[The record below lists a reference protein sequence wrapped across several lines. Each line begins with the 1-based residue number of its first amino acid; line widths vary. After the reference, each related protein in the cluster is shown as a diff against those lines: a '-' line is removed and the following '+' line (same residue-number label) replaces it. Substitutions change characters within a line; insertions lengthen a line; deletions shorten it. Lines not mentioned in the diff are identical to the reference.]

1 MLVHIVGY
9 LESASCACGRL
20 FLGHRCCEVESK
32 LPFVIKTI
40 VRKNCWIRLMS
51 TFSSDWCCKSQRRD
65 AKKFQTLICSLKR
78 VHNLNLFFS
87 FQKILSSIVISF
99 TKRKCT
105 IICLSWC
112 KPEKKGAKYSTNKE
126 NLCIWVSQSVFSCYR
141 KVLQKVSFRRR
152 SVKGEKKIVGRILP
166 PPPT

>member
-1 MLVHIVGY
+1 MS
-9 LESASCACGRL
+9 E
-20 FLGHRCCEVESK
+20 
-32 LPFVIKTI
+32 
-40 VRKNCWIRLMS
+40 KNCWIRLVS

-78 VHNLNLFFS
+78 VHNLNLFLIFFFS
-87 FQKILSSIVISF
+87 FQKSRLQFEILSSIVISF
-99 TKRKCT
+99 TKCKCT
-105 IICLSWC
+105 IICHCLSWG

>member
-1 MLVHIVGY
+1 MS
-9 LESASCACGRL
+9 E
-20 FLGHRCCEVESK
+20 
-32 LPFVIKTI
+32 
-40 VRKNCWIRLMS
+40 KNCWIRLMS

-78 VHNLNLFFS
+78 VHNLNLFLIFFFS
-87 FQKILSSIVISF
+87 FQKSRLQFEILSSIVISF
-99 TKRKCT
+99 TKCKCT
-105 IICLSWC
+105 IICLSWG